1 MPREAL
7 VSREHEGNGP
17 SEFDSSMD
25 AETNTHRCDLARAR
39 KARASRPRGQKKHP
53 CCAAPRG
60 KVKHNTRIGGSA
72 LEVRAVCVSKERGS
86 ILYRFLTEPVV
97 VAPAAV
103 ASAAVAQD
111 GTPSCS
117 RSWTSPTQEAGSRAS
132 VSTATRKRNTLHR
145 CSRQGSRRRSTM
157 RSTLARRQGGRLS
170 VDGPGARAVTE
181 SIYSV
186 CVLVAPRQ

>member
-60 KVKHNTRIGGSA
+60 KVKHNTRTGGSA
-72 LEVRAVCVSKERGS
+72 LEVRAVCVSKER
-86 ILYRFLTEPVV
+86 LYTLSVFNR
-97 VAPAAV
+97 ACRR
-103 ASAAVAQD
+103 
-111 GTPSCS
+111 GTG
-117 RSWTSPTQEAGSRAS
+117 RRGIGR
-132 VSTATRKRNTLHR
+132 R
-145 CSRQGSRRRSTM
+145 CSGWHAE
-157 RSTLARRQGGRLS
+157 LLKKLDVPHAGGRQPSLRVNCHQEEEHS
-170 VDGPGARAVTE
+170 TPLQPPGLASPIDHAIDTG
-181 SIYSV
+181 
-186 CVLVAPRQ
+186 